1 MHGITF
7 STCYVCLAYLSGLQE
22 GLGLKLLQ
30 IQGHHD
36 EVICTNVHQLLSLM
50 TLYIEEINDD
60 LCAEKICDEEPTTAS
75 NRTESF
81 TSRRRPFSMLRYLLS
96 SWKELKSP
104 MGNKQ
109 IERGFMYF
117 QQRVLYVLIRVLMHA
132 SCPTTHFLKDL
143 CFMIWWSRFYIMF
156 FWTVF
161 QKLCAIK
168 VRKFSQKYSKL
179 FVAFSLGK
187 GYFFER
193 AKEKRHYGK
202 TWAGDIQCYKYFV
215 KKRRK

>member
-1 MHGITF
+1 MCYSLVVVKNESQVSNTFKIIQTKDSSLTLHIHINPRQIYEDHELLLLHGITF

-96 SWKELKSP
+96 S
-104 MGNKQ
+104 
-109 IERGFMYF
+109 
-117 QQRVLYVLIRVLMHA
+117 
-132 SCPTTHFLKDL
+132 
-143 CFMIWWSRFYIMF
+143 
-156 FWTVF
+156 
-161 QKLCAIK
+161 
-168 VRKFSQKYSKL
+168 
-179 FVAFSLGK
+179 
-187 GYFFER
+187 
-193 AKEKRHYGK
+193 
-202 TWAGDIQCYKYFV
+202 
-215 KKRRK
+215 